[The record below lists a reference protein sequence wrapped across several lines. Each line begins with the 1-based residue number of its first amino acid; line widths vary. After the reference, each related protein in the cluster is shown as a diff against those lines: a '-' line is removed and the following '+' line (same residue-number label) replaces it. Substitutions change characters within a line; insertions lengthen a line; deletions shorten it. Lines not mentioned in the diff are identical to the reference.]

1 MKRFSVPSGAS
12 PREGS
17 PLSNSLQPL
26 PKNSTVSKPAPGRGE
41 KEREGVGETP
51 GPFKVLG
58 NPSRRNRKG
67 LDTFVG
73 REVPACSTE
82 ECGIVYR

>member
-26 PKNSTVSKPAPGRGE
+26 PKNSTVSKPAPERGE
-41 KEREGVGETP
+41 NEREGVGESP
-51 GPFKVLG
+51 GPLKVWRTPLG
-58 NPSRRNRKG
+58 EAARG

-73 REVPACSTE
+73 GEVPACSTG